1 MAAHEPVMTAEV
13 LDYLA
18 PQHGGV
24 FVDCTVGLGGH
35 VRGLIVGGASRV
47 VGLDRDRESLSVAR
61 TALSPWAD
69 RVELVHADFRHVGTI
84 LDERGI
90 TTIDGA
96 LADLGMSGY
105 QIEAEGRGF
114 SFRRDEPLDMRMDR
128 SDGPTAAEL
137 LCETPEA
144 ALADVIFRYG
154 EERYSRRVAR
164 AIVAARRAAPVRTTG
179 QLATIVRRALPRRPH
194 QRIDPATRTF
204 QALRIWVNGELD
216 GLETFLQEIS
226 RRLRAGARLVVLT
239 FHSLEDRIVKHGLRA
254 LERSGEVALRVLT
267 KRPVRPSA
275 LDVAR
280 NPRARSA
287 KLRAAERLA

>member
-35 VRGLIVGGASRV
+35 VRALLVGGASRV
-47 VGLDRDRESLSVAR
+47 LGLDRDRESLSVAR

-69 RVELVHADFRHVGTI
+69 RVELVHTDFRHVGTI

-96 LADLGMSGY
+96 LADLGMSAY

-128 SDGPTAAEL
+128 SGGPTAAEL

-164 AIVAARRAAPVRTTG
+164 GDRRGASHGASV
-179 QLATIVRRALPRRPH
+179 H
-194 QRIDPATRTF
+194 DWATRHD
-204 QALRIWVNGELD
+204 RP
-216 GLETFLQEIS
+216 
-226 RRLRAGARLVVLT
+226 ARLAQT
-239 FHSLEDRIVKHGLRA
+239 AASADRPGDAHV
-254 LERSGEVALRVLT
+254 SGASDLGQR
-267 KRPVRPSA
+267 
-275 LDVAR
+275 
-280 NPRARSA
+280 
-287 KLRAAERLA
+287 